1 MLPDI
6 FCLNILDTSQ
16 YITSVQQSSIKSIG
30 MNVSGFLTA
39 AKKGSILY
47 VGFPTYPHK
56 EEYIMDTAIREYD
69 ARVDS
74 KKRITLRESPYEYYH
89 VEHYTDSSI
98 VLQPRQLV

>member
-1 MLPDI
+1 MRIFTHSGLDI
-6 FCLNILDTSQ
+6 SPL
-16 YITSVQQSSIKSIG
+16 
-30 MNVSGFLTA
+30 GFLTA
-39 AKKGSILY
+39 AKKAAVY
-47 VGFPTYPHK
+47 FTWGFPAYPHK

-74 KKRITLRESPYEYYH
+74 KKRIPLRESPYEYYH